1 MALGSLA
8 SSKYSQHQEYRLLEK
23 CFLSFP
29 LIVSSFAETPTN
41 MKGIWNKGVIF
52 SPGRS
57 MEKKERQRKKP
68 NEEYISFPLA
78 ICHLSKV
85 NECVARSI
93 MEEKMGEVLKETLPQ
108 GQWPKVYVWFSS
120 FNSYILYQFLRVE
133 DFLECANSITA
144 CRSLV
149 IS

>member
-29 LIVSSFAETPTN
+29 LIVSSFAETPIN

-78 ICHLSKV
+78 ICHISKV
-85 NECVARSI
+85 NVLQGASWRKRWVKSWRRPYHKANDQRS
-93 MEEKMGEVLKETLPQ
+93 M
-108 GQWPKVYVWFSS
+108 F
-120 FNSYILYQFLRVE
+120 
-133 DFLECANSITA
+133 DFLPSIPTFYTSFFVWKT
-144 CRSLV
+144 SLNV
-149 IS
+149 QTVLLLAGH